1 MCPIQE
7 DESAISKWI
16 IEMQAVDFVLFQKL
30 HDFDVFLDFRE
41 MNELLR
47 VSISNGLSNSY
58 SIS

>member
-41 MNELLR
+41 MDELLR

>member
-16 IEMQAVDFVLFQKL
+16 IEIQAVDFVLFQKL

-41 MNELLR
+41 MDELLR